1 MIRPFEEVDK
11 DWTFFDWDEWDSVR
25 RKIGEDKFEE
35 IKDNLYDILEHV
47 YGVGFEEGFV
57 DARHCWYKYI
67 DKIRNIVMNFFKG
80 VMKENK
86 NTTDDISDFVTK
98 MICLDAD
105 SIIMGK
111 NVDYEA

>member
-1 MIRPFEEVDK
+1 MIKPFKEVNDH
-11 DWTFFDWDEWDSVR
+11 WEFFNWDEWDIIR

-47 YGVGFEEGFV
+47 YEVGFNEGFI

-67 DKIRNIVMNFFKG
+67 DKVRNIVMDFFKS

-86 NTTDDISDFVTK
+86 DSKEDILKFVYNIIEIDTDDI
-98 MICLDAD
+98 I
-105 SIIMGK
+105 K
-111 NVDYEA
+111 NKDD

>member
-1 MIRPFEEVDK
+1 MIRPFEEVNK
-11 DWTFFDWDEWDSVR
+11 EWIFFDWDEWNSVR

-35 IKDNLYDILEHV
+35 IKDDLYDILEHI

-67 DKIRNIVMNFFKG
+67 DKVRNIVMNFFKG

-86 NTTDDISDFVTK
+86 GSKEDIMKFVYKIIEINTDDI
-98 MICLDAD
+98 
-105 SIIMGK
+105 IMNK
-111 NVDYEA
+111 DEEV